1 MYILLIVLVTVNLT
15 EYVLTVVL
23 LLPSLN
29 MSTTGLA
36 VITRAWSQILCERPF
51 RVKLRPIVHVVLS
64 ITIRFTWTTARTP
77 NMFEPGEF
85 IFNYTVTNKSLTGQQ
100 LQLCTVYVCNHF
112 TVKKSG
118 RIFNFSERIL

>member
-1 MYILLIVLVTVNLT
+1 M
-15 EYVLTVVL
+15 VL

-100 LQLCTVYVCNHF
+100 LQLCTVVSPQPQFTIYVCNHF